1 MRRILLL
8 AATMALALVLVG
20 GVADQQ
26 AAPRPTGEG
35 VGVDPEKHRGEGF
48 LRLRL
53 WDELPWCEGLR
64 SRQSAEFRVPPRSG
78 ERLLGCGRLRG
89 LQHPS
94 RRRDVRREG

>member
-35 VGVDPEKHRGEGF
+35 VGVDPEEHRG
-48 LRLRL
+48 
-53 WDELPWCEGLR
+53 
-64 SRQSAEFRVPPRSG
+64 
-78 ERLLGCGRLRG
+78 
-89 LQHPS
+89 
-94 RRRDVRREG
+94 